1 MRGHRGSRRLR
12 ASAVQKPSALA
23 SLFAPAPQAEKVAVE
38 LVRLD
43 AIAAIRSNGAGH
55 ATVDFVDGSSRQV
68 VIPTENRV
76 FYLLN
81 DSDLPERLD
90 MGKFAAVEFLR

>member
-1 MRGHRGSRRLR
+1 
-12 ASAVQKPSALA
+12 
-23 SLFAPAPQAEKVAVE
+23 
-38 LVRLD
+38 VRFD

-55 ATVDFVDGSSRQV
+55 ATVDSIDGSSRQV

-81 DSDLPERLD
+81 EADLPERLD
-90 MGKFAAVEFLR
+90 IVDFASVEFIR